1 MTLWYDLKECRSGC
15 TGDVN
20 LKCIVTTKNNKVIHN
35 RIRMQTLTEMLHVR
49 VGAMNELQ
57 METKTDNRTV
67 MVDMSDIET
76 SPLLRVPEQQFL

>member
-1 MTLWYDLKECRSGC
+1 
-15 TGDVN
+15 
-20 LKCIVTTKNNKVIHN
+20 
-35 RIRMQTLTEMLHVR
+35 MQTLTEMLHVR

-57 METKTDNRTV
+57 MQTKTDNRTV